1 MIDITLGHT
10 PDADDAFM
18 FYGLANGKVNSN
30 EFKID
35 HIIEDIE
42 SLNTRALN
50 NELDITA
57 ISAHAYA
64 YLHDYTILNSGGS
77 FGINYGPIL
86 VAKKKIEV
94 SHLNNKIIAI
104 PGKMTSAYLLLLL
117 LLNNFKKEFISF
129 DRIPNLVLD
138 EKVDAGL
145 IIHEAQITYNSFKL
159 LKIFDL
165 GKWWHTKTNGL
176 PVPLGINIA
185 NNKTMTNKQ
194 IKKFD
199 LLFRES
205 INYSLNHPE
214 DAIDYAMQYGRGEKR
229 DLISKFVKMYVNDI
243 TIDMGTKGKMAI
255 ELMLKMATNKKLI
268 PKCNIIFN

>member
-94 SHLNNKIIAI
+94 PQLNNKIIAI

-138 EKVDAGL
+138 GKVDAGL